1 MTLIKKVRNKHWKG
15 VIIWN
20 FFLEYYKSGRTIL
33 NISNSLYRLI
43 IIGPAAPVQVTISP
57 IAAVTAE
64 EEVAS
69 VVSVATTPV
78 VVPQVSLDPALW
90 IRL

>member
-1 MTLIKKVRNKHWKG
+1 LKLAIC
-15 VIIWN
+15 
-20 FFLEYYKSGRTIL
+20 
-33 NISNSLYRLI
+33 RLI
-43 IIGPAAPVQVTISP
+43 ISGPAAPVQVTISP
-57 IAAVTAE
+57 IAAVAAE

-90 IRL
+90 IKLWI

>member
-1 MTLIKKVRNKHWKG
+1 LQLAI
-15 VIIWN
+15 
-20 FFLEYYKSGRTIL
+20 
-33 NISNSLYRLI
+33 YRSI
-43 IIGPAAPVQVTISP
+43 IIGPAAPVQITISP

-69 VVSVATTPV
+69 VISVATTPV

-90 IRL
+90 IKL

>member
-1 MTLIKKVRNKHWKG
+1 LKLKLAI
-15 VIIWN
+15 
-20 FFLEYYKSGRTIL
+20 
-33 NISNSLYRLI
+33 YRLI

-90 IRL
+90 IKLWISYCASTTHPNKCCNSSCFYCT